1 MAGEI
6 QRLLSVSEA
15 ADRLGVSP
23 SFLNKARSAGDGP
36 PFVKIGARVAYDQ
49 GDLVA
54 WLDRQKRTSTARHSR
69 DSTGASA

>member
-49 GDLVA
+49 ADLVA
-54 WLDRQKRTSTARHSR
+54 WLDAQKRQSTGRQSGDAA
-69 DSTGASA
+69 GASA